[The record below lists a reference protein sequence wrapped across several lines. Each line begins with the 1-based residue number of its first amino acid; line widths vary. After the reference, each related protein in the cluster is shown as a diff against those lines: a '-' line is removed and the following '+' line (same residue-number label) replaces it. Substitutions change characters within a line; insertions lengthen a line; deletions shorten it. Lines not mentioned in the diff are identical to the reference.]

1 MTEPKFKVGELDT
14 AALRTLAEKATPENK
29 PKGPTEQNLDEH
41 LAWGKTRRD
50 FEKAFSPSVVLRLLE
65 EYEVMKTTLQNIESG
80 RIYFDGKPGKT
91 PKTRAR
97 QCLASLKGTKDE

>member
-14 AALRTLAEKATPENK
+14 AALRTLAENAEKVTREYFHDLK
-29 PKGPTEQNLDEH
+29 VLDVEEIDDFA
-41 LAWGKTRRD
+41 LALN
-50 FEKAFSPSVVLRLLE
+50 PSVVLRLLE